1 MSMRFQH
8 LGQHTGPYDADIR
21 RIGVIAKP
29 MAIPIPTARIFLRRV
44 WCKVESRSGN
54 TGIAGPVQESA
65 QGDPSAGTV
74 SGSMPSSV
82 WRR

>member
-8 LGQHTGPYDADIR
+8 LGQLTGPDDPEIR
-21 RIGVIAKP
+21 RNGVIANREADP
-29 MAIPIPTARIFLRRV
+29 DSEESLRRV
-44 WCKVESRSGN
+44 WCKVEARSGN